1 MDVRNRNSATV
12 TDPIKQGKISP
23 KLGDSSVRIP
33 LVG

>member
-1 MDVRNRNSATV
+1 MDVRNRNSDSI
-12 TDPIKQGKISP
+12 TDPIKQGKISA